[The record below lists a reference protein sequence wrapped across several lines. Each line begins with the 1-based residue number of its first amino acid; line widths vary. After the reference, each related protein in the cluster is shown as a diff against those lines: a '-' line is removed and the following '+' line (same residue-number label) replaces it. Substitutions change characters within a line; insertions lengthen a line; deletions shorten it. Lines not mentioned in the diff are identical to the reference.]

1 MLTSTPLAVRS
12 ESMLALMLSG
22 VSSWQTR
29 GLLLCMTVLPFAL
42 MLTAYLLYQKKYKL
56 DEDEYRR
63 ICREL
68 EEKKKAI

>member
-1 MLTSTPLAVRS
+1 
-12 ESMLALMLSG
+12 
-22 VSSWQTR
+22 
-29 GLLLCMTVLPFAL
+29 MTVLPFAL